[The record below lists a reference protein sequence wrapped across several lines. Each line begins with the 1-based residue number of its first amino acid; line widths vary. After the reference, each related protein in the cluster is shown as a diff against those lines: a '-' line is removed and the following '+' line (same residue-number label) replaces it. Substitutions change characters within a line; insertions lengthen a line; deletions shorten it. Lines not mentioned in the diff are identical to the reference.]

1 MMDLNYGQPM
11 SKPPVPSLWPREH
24 GAYAQLGIALAAGF
38 ALAPAL
44 RSLGQCVF
52 TAGLFLASEP
62 LLVLLGRR
70 GEADPRVAGRARR
83 RLGSLVALSVLAG
96 AAAWIGLPLA
106 LLGSLVPAGLLGL
119 GLFGLFLAR
128 RERTPAG
135 EELAALSFAA
145 AALPVAL
152 LGGAGARG
160 AATLAVLLGALFTLG
175 TAVVHGHLFA
185 LRRRGAQAPRMA
197 AFLFGIALTAG
208 VWALAGR
215 SGLPRS
221 AWLATLPMTL
231 AGLEIWLFPPA
242 PRRLRAVGWTAAACA
257 LAGASLAVVC
267 LRA

>member
-1 MMDLNYGQPM
+1 M
-11 SKPPVPSLWPREH
+11 SKLPVPSFWPREH
-24 GAYAQLGIALAAGF
+24 GAYAQLGIALAAGL

-44 RSLGQCVF
+44 RSLAQCVL

-70 GEADPRVAGRARR
+70 GEADPGTAGRARHR
-83 RLGSLVALSVLAG
+83 MGCLVALAALSG
-96 AAAWIGLPLA
+96 AAAWIGLPFATLVSLA
-106 LLGSLVPAGLLGL
+106 PAGLLGL

-135 EELAALSFAA
+135 EELAALTFAA

-152 LGGAGARG
+152 LGGAGARD
-160 AATLAVLLGALFTLG
+160 AAAMAVLLGTVFTIG
-175 TAVVHGHLFA
+175 TALVHGHLFA
-185 LRRRGAQAPRMA
+185 LRRRGAQAPRLA
-197 AFLFGIALTAG
+197 AFLAGSLLTAG

-215 SGLPRS
+215 SVLPRS

-231 AGLEIWLFPPA
+231 AGLAIWLFPPA

-267 LRA
+267 LRG